1 MKIIGT
7 GSAHPALEVTNKM
20 LEEFL
25 DTTDEWITTR
35 TGIRSRRLLS
45 EETLEDLA
53 RDASLRALENA
64 GLKAEDMDF
73 MICSNVVNDFI
84 TPGLGC
90 VVQGMI
96 GAKCPTIDIN
106 CACAGFVYGLDIANS
121 YFMSHPEYKYI
132 LLVAAEAPGRMVGW
146 NDRAN
151 CILFGDGSGAVV
163 LSREGDNFKASTMST
178 TSKYVSLYEKH
189 RLQPTPFI
197 KREEMDGPLI
207 MDGKDIFKLA
217 VSASIADIDKVQKQA
232 GITSSDV
239 SLYVLHQANTRIIDA
254 IRKFTEQPVEKFPMN
269 IQNYGNTSSAT
280 IPILLDDLNR
290 AGKLKDGDMLVMSA
304 FGAGFTTAACV
315 MVW

>member
-25 DTTDEWITTR
+25 DTSDEWITTR

-189 RLQPTPFI
+189 KLQPTPFI